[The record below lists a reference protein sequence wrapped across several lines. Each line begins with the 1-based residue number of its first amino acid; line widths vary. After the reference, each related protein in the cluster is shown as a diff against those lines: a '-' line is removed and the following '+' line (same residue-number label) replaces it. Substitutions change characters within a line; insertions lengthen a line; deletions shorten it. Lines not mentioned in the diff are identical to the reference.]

1 MAQATPFILA
11 CCGQSTCITVRVGEL
26 RVHQSYLHCLQQRSH
41 LFRMLDVLTCKGLS
55 GGKQWNQILHEST
68 QVAGK
73 EMYTS
78 SISDDVTLAPNALF
92 KVIKC
97 GCN

>member
-1 MAQATPFILA
+1 M
-11 CCGQSTCITVRVGEL
+11 
-26 RVHQSYLHCLQQRSH
+26 HQSCLHCLQQRSH
-41 LFRMLDVLTCKGLS
+41 LFRMLDVLTCNGMS
-55 GGKQWNQILHEST
+55 GGKQWNQILHDRT

-73 EMYTS
+73 EMYALP
-78 SISDDVTLAPNALF
+78 ISDDVTLAPNVLF